1 MYKSSKFVRIN
12 KLFLAILFIMV
23 ALVSFWLGGK
33 FTMMKNTELVVDHYV
48 IYKVSAQDTLSE
60 IASKYKMDGEKDYRR
75 QLHAIREAND
85 INADCDIHSGEVLQ
99 IPVFIRVVK

>member
-1 MYKSSKFVRIN
+1 MKKSNFVRIN
-12 KLFLAILFIMV
+12 KMFLVTLFILV
-23 ALVSFWLGGK
+23 ALVAFWLGGK
-33 FTMMKNTELVVDHYV
+33 FTMMTSTELVVDHYV
-48 IYKVSAQDTLSE
+48 SYTVSADDNLSA

>member
-1 MYKSSKFVRIN
+1 MKKSNFVHIN
-12 KLFLAILFIMV
+12 KMFLVTLFILV
-23 ALVSFWLGGK
+23 ALVAFWLGGK
-33 FTMMKNTELVVDHYV
+33 FTMMTSTELVVDHYV
-48 IYKVSAQDTLSE
+48 SYTVSADDSLSA

-75 QLHAIREAND
+75 QLHAICEAND

>member
-1 MYKSSKFVRIN
+1 MKKSNFVRIN
-12 KLFLAILFIMV
+12 KMFLVTLFILV
-23 ALVSFWLGGK
+23 ALIAFWLGE

-48 IYKVSAQDTLSE
+48 SYTVSADDNLSA

>member
-1 MYKSSKFVRIN
+1 MKKSNFVRIN
-12 KLFLAILFIMV
+12 KMFLVTLFILV
-23 ALVSFWLGGK
+23 ALVAFWLGGK
-33 FTMMKNTELVVDHYV
+33 FTMMTSTELVVDHYV
-48 IYKVSAQDTLSE
+48 SYTVSADDSLSA

-75 QLHAIREAND
+75 QLHAIREANG

>member
-1 MYKSSKFVRIN
+1 MKKSNFVHIN
-12 KLFLAILFIMV
+12 KMFLVALFILV
-23 ALVSFWLGGK
+23 ALVAFWLGGK
-33 FTMMKNTELVVDHYV
+33 FTMMTSTELVVDHYV
-48 IYKVSAQDTLSE
+48 SYTVSADDSLSA

>member
-1 MYKSSKFVRIN
+1 MKKSNFVRIN
-12 KLFLAILFIMV
+12 KMFLVTLFILV
-23 ALVSFWLGGK
+23 ALVAFWIGGK
-33 FTMMKNTELVVDHYV
+33 FTMMTSTELVVDHYV
-48 IYKVSAQDTLSE
+48 SYTVSADDSLSA

>member
-1 MYKSSKFVRIN
+1 MKKSNFVHIN
-12 KLFLAILFIMV
+12 KMFLVTLFILV
-23 ALVSFWLGGK
+23 ALVAFWLGGK
-33 FTMMKNTELVVDHYV
+33 FTMMTSTELVVDHYV
-48 IYKVSAQDTLSE
+48 SYTVSADDSLSA

>member
-1 MYKSSKFVRIN
+1 MKKSNFVRIN
-12 KLFLAILFIMV
+12 KMFLVTLFILV
-23 ALVSFWLGGK
+23 ALIAFWLGE
-33 FTMMKNTELVVDHYV
+33 FTMMKNTELVIDHYV
-48 IYKVSAQDTLSE
+48 SYTVSADDNLSA

>member
-1 MYKSSKFVRIN
+1 MKKSSKFVRIN
-12 KLFLAILFIMV
+12 KWFLAAIISLV
-23 ALVSFWLGGK
+23 AIVSLWLGGK
-33 FTMMKNTELVVDHYV
+33 MFVIFNTDIVVDHY
-48 IYKVSAQDTLSE
+48 ISYTVSADDTLSS
-60 IASKYKMDGEKDYRR
+60 IASKYKMDSEKDYRR

>member
-1 MYKSSKFVRIN
+1 MKKSNFVRIN
-12 KLFLAILFIMV
+12 KMFLVTLFILV
-23 ALVSFWLGGK
+23 ALVAFWLGGK
-33 FTMMKNTELVVDHYV
+33 FTMMTSTELVVDHYV
-48 IYKVSAQDTLSE
+48 SYTVSADDSLSA

-85 INADCDIHSGEVLQ
+85 INADCDIYCGEKLQ

>member
-1 MYKSSKFVRIN
+1 MKKSSKFVRIN
-12 KLFLAILFIMV
+12 KLFLATMLV
-23 ALVSFWLGGK
+23 LVSLVAFWIGGK

-48 IYKVSAQDTLSE
+48 NYKVSAQETLSE

-85 INADCDIHSGEVLQ
+85 INADCDIYSGQELQ
-99 IPVFIRVVK
+99 IPVFIRIVK

>member
-1 MYKSSKFVRIN
+1 MKKSNFVRIN
-12 KLFLAILFIMV
+12 KMFLVTLFILV
-23 ALVSFWLGGK
+23 ALVAFWLGGK
-33 FTMMKNTELVVDHYV
+33 FTMMTSTELVVDHYV
-48 IYKVSAQDTLSE
+48 SYTVSADDSLSA

-75 QLHAIREAND
+75 QLHAIREENG